1 VNQAVNKL
9 SVSLLVLRPA
19 ILLLS
24 VGIACIA
31 SAGGV
36 EQQVCD
42 VGADYFLGVEDYS
55 QAIRLHAEI
64 VRKHPDN
71 ALAHYHLGFAQG
83 MMGNRTAEF
92 REYQRAE
99 ALGLRKWDLLL
110 NIGLAEL
117 EKGDRDAATHS
128 LRRAVLLGG
137 NHSESHFNLALVYE
151 RLGRFADAEREM
163 LASLRLDPEQP
174 DARNLLGVIYA
185 EEGKTAR
192 ASLLWREL
200 VHEAPDYQPALK
212 NLGLL
217 GNQVQLARGETAAV
231 APSRRPPSKPSD
243 TNADHIC
250 RHPKYGGNRRNQAE
264 SKYHGRISS
273 E

>member
-9 SVSLLVLRPA
+9 SVSLLVVLPA

-24 VGIACIA
+24 LSVACVA

-42 VGADYFLGVEDYS
+42 VRADYSLGVEDYPE
-55 QAIRLHAEI
+55 AIRLHIEV

-71 ALAHYHLGFAQG
+71 VLAHYHLGFAQG
-83 MMGNRTAEF
+83 MMGNGTAEF

-117 EKGDRDAATHS
+117 EKGDLDAATDS

-174 DARNLLGVIYA
+174 DARNLLGVVYA
-185 EEGKTAR
+185 EEGKSQR
-192 ASLLWREL
+192 ASLVWREL
-200 VHEAPDYQPALK
+200 VHDVPEYEPARE

-217 GNQVQLARGETAAV
+217 GNQVQLTRGETAAV
-231 APSRRPPSKPSD
+231 VPPAAAAEAIRDERRPHLPASE
-243 TNADHIC
+243 I
-250 RHPKYGGNRRNQAE
+250 RRKSAQ
-264 SKYHGRISS
+264 SS
-273 E
+273 RE